1 MSAPL
6 NPDVT
11 LRFLALQGL
20 AAEAAALAMRYFDNR
35 DAMAV
40 SLKGAQDWLT
50 EADGAVEALIRARIA
65 EVFPQD
71 SVLGEEGGGEVSER
85 VWIVDPIDGTSNFA
99 HGDRTWCISIGFLLN
114 GTPELGCIAAP
125 ALGETYLARRGHGAT
140 LNGKPIK
147 AAATDTI
154 TRATLEHGW
163 SPRLPVGRFIDTV
176 RALFEA
182 GANVKRS
189 ASGAMGLASVAC
201 GRSDGY
207 LEGHINSWDV
217 AAGIVIASEAGARV
231 SDFFSGDWTNGN
243 PILVAAPA
251 VAEETAR
258 VAGLSLPSPASTL
271 AVSPGSKAGD

>member
-1 MSAPL
+1 MSGSATPE
-6 NPDVT
+6 VT

-20 AAEAAALAMRYFDNR
+20 AAEAAALAMRYFENR
-35 DAMAV
+35 DAMAI

-85 VWIVDPIDGTSNFA
+85 MWIVDPIDGTANFA
-99 HGDRTWCISIGFLLN
+99 HGDNTWCISIGFLLD

-125 ALGETYLARRGHGAT
+125 ALGETFLARRGHGAT

-147 AAATDTI
+147 AAATETI
-154 TRATLEHGW
+154 TRATVEHGW
-163 SPRLPVGRFIDTV
+163 SPRLPVAGYIDNV

-217 AAGIVIASEAGARV
+217 AAGVVIASEAGARV
-231 SDFFSGDWTNGN
+231 SNFFSGDWTRGN
-243 PILVAAPA
+243 PIVVAAPGI
-251 VAEETAR
+251 AEDAAR
-258 VAGLSLPSPASTL
+258 VTGLPLETSVKT
-271 AVSPGSKAGD
+271 GD